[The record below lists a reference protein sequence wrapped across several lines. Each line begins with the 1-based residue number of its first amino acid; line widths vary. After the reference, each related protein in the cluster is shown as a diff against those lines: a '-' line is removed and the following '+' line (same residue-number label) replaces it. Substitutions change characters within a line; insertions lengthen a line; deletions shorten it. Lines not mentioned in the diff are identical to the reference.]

1 LLPEMIIR
9 REFVSAC
16 LQETVPTAP
25 FWLSVRH
32 YHKKGS
38 AFLARKTARDTIV
51 KGRESRDKVIL
62 VPPYLGASE
71 LRLMLPID
79 YSAAL
84 SLCGARQYLKKYYWN
99 DHEGREFETT
109 SKRKVIVPF
118 DNIVRSLY

>member
-1 LLPEMIIR
+1 MVTFEFLIIMTISLVELHLILVVDLLPEMIIR

-51 KGRESRDKVIL
+51 KGRESRDKVRNAFRIPL
-62 VPPYLGASE
+62 
-71 LRLMLPID
+71 
-79 YSAAL
+79 L
-84 SLCGARQYLKKYYWN
+84 S
-99 DHEGREFETT
+99 
-109 SKRKVIVPF
+109 
-118 DNIVRSLY
+118 